1 MSHFYNSPDDIL
13 LGLPKDR
20 FWNKYRNMSILRIR
34 EKLDR
39 IGTLRIAESREG
51 VSEIYKLNWQLEQLT
66 GKETVDDMDDIKA
79 RMKAARKAAKARKK
93 KR

>member
-1 MSHFYNSPDDIL
+1 MGRFYSNCTDDFL

-20 FWNKYRNMSILRIR
+20 FWNKYKNMSIIRIR
-34 EKLDR
+34 EKLDH

-51 VSEIYKLNWQLEQLT
+51 VSEIYRLNWQLEQLT
-66 GKETVDDMDDIKA
+66 GKETVDDMDDIKK
-79 RMKAARKAAKARKK
+79 RMKAARKAAKKGK